1 MLLLLWYQAAMH
13 SDNLAQVCLV
23 KVAIAIV
30 VVLAA
35 IATTGSPA
43 IADLMVVVVAT
54 AKLVEKRH
62 YYSMCTFPKE
72 L

>member
-1 MLLLLWYQAAMH
+1 MH
-13 SDNLAQVCLV
+13 SDNLDQVCLI
-23 KVAIAIV
+23 KVVIAIV

-35 IATTGSPA
+35 IATTGSSA
-43 IADLMVVVVAT
+43 ISDLMVVVVKT

-62 YYSMCTFPKE
+62 YNSMCTFPKE

>member
-1 MLLLLWYQAAMH
+1 MH

-23 KVAIAIV
+23 KVAISIV
-30 VVLAA
+30 VV
-35 IATTGSPA
+35 SPLLQPLA

-54 AKLVEKRH
+54 AKLFEKHH
-62 YYSMCTFPKE
+62 YYSMWTFPKE

>member
-23 KVAIAIV
+23 KVPILIV

-43 IADLMVVVVAT
+43 IADLMVVVLAT
-54 AKLVEKRH
+54 AELVEKRH
-62 YYSMCTFPKE
+62 YYSMCTFSKE

>member
-1 MLLLLWYQAAMH
+1 MH

-23 KVAIAIV
+23 KVAISIV

-43 IADLMVVVVAT
+43 IADSMVVVVLT

>member
-1 MLLLLWYQAAMH
+1 MLWYQAAMH
-13 SDNLAQVCLV
+13 SDDLAQVCLV

-43 IADLMVVVVAT
+43 IADIMVVVVAT

-62 YYSMCTFPKE
+62 YYCMCIFPKE

>member
-23 KVAIAIV
+23 KVAISIV

-43 IADLMVVVVAT
+43 IADLMVIVVAT

-62 YYSMCTFPKE
+62 YYSMCIFPKE

>member
-1 MLLLLWYQAAMH
+1 MH